1 VEALQYLLLFVT
13 KHLSSRLIHLHL
25 SSVLQMPQHT
35 ETMFSY
41 DIDTISKQVIQPI
54 SCNWSGC
61 AAATALQSK
70 VRTEC
75 RDIIQKGLGTSLY

>member
-1 VEALQYLLLFVT
+1 
-13 KHLSSRLIHLHL
+13 
-25 SSVLQMPQHT
+25 MPQHT